1 MGPSFSSSFSVSG
14 SRGWSLWREWRDL
27 VKVEMG
33 LKGLWSWGLRGGRED
48 EGGEIEGELM

>member
-14 SRGWSLWREWRDL
+14 SRGWSWWREWRDL
-27 VKVEMG
+27 VKGEMG